1 MLESALLATPQKI
14 GGQAHHLGCFQFVD
28 GTTKQRLIE
37 AYYSLD
43 GVLCREILGKK
54 LSSRL
59 RKELD
64 EISEKT
70 NLHLK
75 SCRRQVSISSTLYS
89 SVFCTNVVSAA
100 FFLVTCMLHIRGKSC
115 RNVVCTKNSYV
126 KCWWNW
132 HQFDNIKR
140 VYKVIEEMPGHYVK
154 NIESQVLVEAHVR
167 QDICTL
173 YCIEKKDI
181 SIKILFWATAVYKP
195 REAINKS

>member
-1 MLESALLATPQKI
+1 MSAIITGELLAEYCRLFWGCWFISIRLKEAFRDEQWHNYWLKLRMREFFLYSFRLFAMLESALLATPQKS

-75 SCRRQVSISSTLYS
+75 SCRRQ
-89 SVFCTNVVSAA
+89 
-100 FFLVTCMLHIRGKSC
+100 
-115 RNVVCTKNSYV
+115 
-126 KCWWNW
+126 
-132 HQFDNIKR
+132 FDNIKR

-154 NIESQVLVEAHVR
+154 NIESQVPAKATPRLWPITSKCKNSL
-167 QDICTL
+167 IC
-173 YCIEKKDI
+173 
-181 SIKILFWATAVYKP
+181 
-195 REAINKS
+195 

>member
-1 MLESALLATPQKI
+1 MLESALLATPQKS

-75 SCRRQVSISSTLYS
+75 SCRRQ
-89 SVFCTNVVSAA
+89 
-100 FFLVTCMLHIRGKSC
+100 
-115 RNVVCTKNSYV
+115 
-126 KCWWNW
+126 
-132 HQFDNIKR
+132 FDNIKR

-154 NIESQVLVEAHVR
+154 NIESQVPAKATPRLWPITSKCKNSL
-167 QDICTL
+167 IC
-173 YCIEKKDI
+173 
-181 SIKILFWATAVYKP
+181 
-195 REAINKS
+195 